1 MDNFAVGVESLE
13 HMTSVSL
20 NDREMYIGMQTT
32 SPDVLVENV
41 ATARR

>member
-1 MDNFAVGVESLE
+1 MDSFAVGVESLE

-20 NDREMYIGMQTT
+20 IDQEMYIGMQIA

-41 ATARR
+41 ATVKR